1 MQVIWAFLLKGGL
14 TMIPLG
20 LCSVVGL
27 AVVLEKFFYLR
38 RKRVLIPEVV
48 AVVENLRREEDV
60 ELTSKVCA
68 KYDSA
73 FPNIIRVALDNRKL
87 GREELKEIIAD
98 RGRQE
103 VRSLERGMGV
113 LETVAGIAPL
123 LGLLGTVLGILRVFN
138 VISQVGVGQ
147 AQSLAGGIAEALI
160 TTIVGLSIA
169 IPTLVAYNYFTR
181 RAENFI
187 LDIEEFTG
195 ELMLKVRRFR
205 HSESSHAI
213 SPHSSPS
220 RGDQHHLAD

>member
-1 MQVIWAFLLKGGL
+1 MQAIWEFLVKGGP

-27 AVVLEKFFYLR
+27 AVALEKLYFLR

-48 AVVENLRREEDV
+48 AVVENLRQEQDV
-60 ELTSKVCA
+60 ELAAMVCS

-73 FPNIIRVALDNRKL
+73 LPNIVRVALENRKL
-87 GREELKEIIAD
+87 GREELKEIITD

-160 TTIVGLSIA
+160 TTIAGLSIA
-169 IPTLVAYNYFTR
+169 IPALVAYNYFTH
-181 RAENFI
+181 RAETFI
-187 LDIEEFTG
+187 LDIEEFTA
-195 ELMLKVRRFR
+195 ELMLKVRRFS
-205 HSESSHAI
+205 HPGSSHAI
-213 SPHSSPS
+213 P
-220 RGDQHHLAD
+220 Q

>member
-1 MQVIWAFLLKGGL
+1 
-14 TMIPLG
+14 MIPLG

-27 AVVLEKFFYLR
+27 AVVLEKILFLR
-38 RKRVLIPEVV
+38 RKRILIPEVV

-60 ELTSKVCA
+60 ELTSTVCA
-68 KYDSA
+68 RHNSA

-113 LETVAGIAPL
+113 LGTVADITPL

-147 AQSLAGGIAEALI
+147 AQLLAGGIAEALI

-169 IPTLVAYNYFTR
+169 IPALVAYNYFTH
-181 RAENFI
+181 RAEGFI
-187 LDIEEFTG
+187 LDIEEFTAG
-195 ELMLKVRRFR
+195 LMLKVRRF
-205 HSESSHAI
+205 SQPETSHAI
-213 SPHSSPS
+213 SPQSSPP
-220 RGDQHHLAD
+220 RGD

>member
-1 MQVIWAFLLKGGL
+1 MQAIWDFIVKGGP

-20 LCSVVGL
+20 LCSVVAL
-27 AVVLEKFFYLR
+27 AVALEKFWFLR
-38 RKRVLIPEVV
+38 RKRILIPEVV

-60 ELTSKVCA
+60 ELTLKICS

-73 FPNIIRVALDNRKL
+73 FPNIVRVALENRDL
-87 GREELKEIIAD
+87 EREELKEIIND

-138 VISQVGVGQ
+138 VISAVGVGQ

-160 TTIVGLSIA
+160 TTIVGLCIG
-169 IPTLVAYNYFTR
+169 IPALVAFNYFTH
-181 RAENFI
+181 RAESFV
-187 LDIEEFTG
+187 LDIEEFTAG
-195 ELMLKVRRFR
+195 LMLRVRRFNR
-205 HSESSHAI
+205 VDADYAI
-213 SPHSSPS
+213 S
-220 RGDQHHLAD
+220 Q